1 MLNLYALTIIA
12 RANLSEARSKLA
24 ELMHVMPIT
33 RKIFVIPYVN
43 RLVAIRRNYPLHFL
57 NDQDEHLTCQGLF
70 NGVTLLS

>member
-1 MLNLYALTIIA
+1 
-12 RANLSEARSKLA
+12 
-24 ELMHVMPIT
+24 MPIT